1 MRLMFGVLDFLLR
14 NYAPPAYSLQVSQ
27 GKREKIK
34 ETMEDYDK
42 PPTFIHLTPSSVS
55 SVFSCESYDQLHLDQ
70 GASKKDGIFVGA
82 FGGQGRS
89 SKKMQHVINFFGE
102 YFC

>member
-1 MRLMFGVLDFLLR
+1 MACFPFLKSETMRVLDFLLR

-27 GKREKIK
+27 GKSEKIK

-55 SVFSCESYDQLHLDQ
+55 SVFFLRKL
-70 GASKKDGIFVGA
+70 
-82 FGGQGRS
+82 
-89 SKKMQHVINFFGE
+89 
-102 YFC
+102 

>member
-1 MRLMFGVLDFLLR
+1 MTHKHFYSAKRGSRVRLMFGVLDFLLR

-27 GKREKIK
+27 GKSEKIK

-55 SVFSCESYDQLHLDQ
+55 SVFFLRKL
-70 GASKKDGIFVGA
+70 
-82 FGGQGRS
+82 
-89 SKKMQHVINFFGE
+89 
-102 YFC
+102 